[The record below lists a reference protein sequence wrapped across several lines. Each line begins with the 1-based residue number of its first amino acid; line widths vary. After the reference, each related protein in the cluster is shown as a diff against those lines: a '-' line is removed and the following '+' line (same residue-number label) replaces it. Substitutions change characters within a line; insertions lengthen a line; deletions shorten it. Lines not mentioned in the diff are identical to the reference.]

1 MTEHPSRR
9 EFLGALAGVS
19 TAYAAFPSLR
29 TVPMQDSESEWRALK
44 AEFSI
49 EDRLVPM
56 NAANMCPP
64 PRVVSEAIAAANRAV
79 DADVS
84 FHHRARYN
92 ALRETVRGSLARFL
106 DGTPDEF
113 AVVRNASEG
122 NNLLIAGLDLGP
134 GDQVVTTNQ
143 NHPSNGLA
151 WEAQAAR
158 RGYTVTSVA
167 LPPSPAGPD
176 ELADAIARALTPRTR
191 VLAFSDISNSSGMR
205 LPAAA
210 LCRLARERGIHA
222 HVDGAQSLGA
232 LRLSMREL
240 GAGSYTASTQK
251 WLLGPREGGVLFVR
265 QDRIPSVQPLVIS
278 RGFSDPADPGPNSA
292 KKLDML
298 GQRNEGVMAGFEAAI
313 GFMERVGIARI
324 EARVAALAAR
334 LSAGLRQIPGYRQV
348 TPQATGCSHGVIV
361 GRFEGLDHQRL
372 QDVLYQTHRVAGA
385 PTGGLRLCAHVYN
398 TMEDVDFAVRAVTEA
413 KRGM

>member
-9 EFLGALAGVS
+9 EFLGTLAGVS
-19 TAYAAFPSLR
+19 SAYAALPSLR
-29 TVPMQDSESEWRALK
+29 TVPMQDPESEWRALK
-44 AEFSI
+44 SEFTI
-49 EDRLVPM
+49 GERLVPM

-64 PRVVSEAIAAANRAV
+64 PRVVSEAVAAANRAV

-84 FHHRARYN
+84 FHHRRRYN
-92 ALRETVRGSLARFL
+92 ALRETVRASLARFL

-113 AVVRNASEG
+113 AIVRNASEG
-122 NNLLIAGLDLGP
+122 NNLIIAGLALGP
-134 GDQVVTTNQ
+134 GDHVVTTNR
-143 NHPSNGLA
+143 NHESNGLA

-158 RGYTVTSVA
+158 RGFTVSSVT
-167 LPPSPAGPD
+167 LPPDPAGP
-176 ELADAIARALTPRTR
+176 EALLEAIVRELTPRTR
-191 VLAFSDISNSSGMR
+191 VLAFSDISNSSGTR
-205 LPAAA
+205 LPAAQ

-240 GAGSYTASTQK
+240 GAASYPASTQK

-265 QDRIPSVQPLVIS
+265 RDLIGAVQPLVIS
-278 RGFSDPADPGPNSA
+278 RGFSDPNDPGPDSA

-298 GQRNEGVMAGFEAAI
+298 CQRNEGVMAGFEAAI
-313 GFMERVGIARI
+313 GFVERVGIGRI
-324 EARVAALAAR
+324 EARIATLAAR
-334 LSAGLRQIPGYRQV
+334 LSAGLREIPGYRQI
-348 TPQATGCSHGVIV
+348 TPQAAGCSHGVIV

-385 PTGGLRLCAHVYN
+385 PTGGLRLCAHIYN
-398 TMEDVDFAVRAVTEA
+398 SLDDVDYVVRSVAA
-413 KRGM
+413 ARKGM